1 MNNTGAILEELA
13 AIARKDKNIR
23 QKFLDS
29 RNSGQP
35 YQEFCKIAQSLGYD
49 ISVMDILDAEDQ
61 FLGLLEKS
69 VNGGGANHSVLE
81 GTADFY
87 AQFFNEIQ

>member
-13 AIARKDKNIR
+13 AIARKDKKVR
-23 QKFLDS
+23 QRFLDS
-29 RNSGQP
+29 RESKDP
-35 YQEFCKIAQSLGYD
+35 YREFCEIAQELGYD
-49 ISVMDILDAEDQ
+49 LTVMDIIDAEDQ

-81 GTADFY
+81 GTDDFL
-87 AQFFNEIQ
+87 AQFFNEIK